1 MIGAVTGAV
10 TTLAWS
16 TQDLLAQG
24 TTPTPK
30 GNPNSNG
37 AEFGKA
43 APLALVIILL
53 LMVALVLLI
62 RSMNGH
68 VRKLPESFTSPTAAQ
83 PAASLTSG
91 VSATDVADQSSA
103 ARSLTED
110 P

>member
-1 MIGAVTGAV
+1 MIGAVAGAV
-10 TTLAWS
+10 TTVAWA
-16 TQDLLAQG
+16 TNDLLAQG

-68 VRKLPESFTSPTAAQ
+68 VRKLPESFTSTTGDG
-83 PAASLTSG
+83 SS
-91 VSATDVADQSSA
+91 TDTVDQSPA
-103 ARSLTED
+103 ARSLTD
-110 P
+110 DA

>member
-1 MIGAVTGAV
+1 MIGAVT
-10 TTLAWS
+10 TMAWATS
-16 TQDLLAQG
+16 DLLAQG
-24 TTPTPK
+24 ATPTPK

-68 VRKLPESFTSPTAAQ
+68 VRKLPASFNGSAAD
-83 PAASLTSG
+83 A
-91 VSATDVADQSSA
+91 SATDTVDQSPA
-103 ARSLTED
+103 ARSLTD
-110 P
+110 DA

>member
-1 MIGAVTGAV
+1 MIGAV
-10 TTLAWS
+10 TTLAWATS
-16 TQDLLAQG
+16 DLLAQG
-24 TTPTPK
+24 ATPTPK

-53 LMVALVLLI
+53 LGVALVLLI

-68 VRKLPESFTSPTAAQ
+68 VRKLPERFSVPTD
-83 PAASLTSG
+83 SR
-91 VSATDVADQSSA
+91 VTDAVDQSSA

>member
-1 MIGAVTGAV
+1 MIGAV
-10 TTLAWS
+10 TTLAWATS
-16 TQDLLAQG
+16 DLLAQG

-30 GNPNSNG
+30 VNPNSNG

-68 VRKLPESFTSPTAAQ
+68 VRKLPESFSSPTAFDPTDSRTTGAS
-83 PAASLTSG
+83 AADAAG
-91 VSATDVADQSSA
+91 QSSA
-103 ARSLTED
+103 ARSFTED